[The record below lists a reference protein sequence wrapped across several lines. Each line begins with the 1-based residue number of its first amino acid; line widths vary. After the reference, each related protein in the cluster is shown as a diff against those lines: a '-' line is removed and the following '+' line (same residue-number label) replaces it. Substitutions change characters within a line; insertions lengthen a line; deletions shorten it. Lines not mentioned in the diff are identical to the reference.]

1 MPSEYGGMI
10 DRMEMIN
17 LKEILT
23 EDLSSDIDTE
33 FIFLEM
39 VHIILD
45 IYYTN
50 PDQNFLSIL
59 FSSAKW
65 RQ

>member
-1 MPSEYGGMI
+1 MPSGYGGI
-10 DRMEMIN
+10 TNRMKMIN
-17 LKEILT
+17 LRKILT
-23 EDLSSDIDTE
+23 EDLSSDIDTK

-45 IYYTN
+45 IYYTD

-59 FSSAKW
+59 FSYAKC
-65 RQ
+65 RH

>member
-23 EDLSSDIDTE
+23 EDQSSDIDTE

-59 FSSAKW
+59 FSSAK
-65 RQ
+65 

>member
-59 FSSAKW
+59 FSSAK
-65 RQ
+65 